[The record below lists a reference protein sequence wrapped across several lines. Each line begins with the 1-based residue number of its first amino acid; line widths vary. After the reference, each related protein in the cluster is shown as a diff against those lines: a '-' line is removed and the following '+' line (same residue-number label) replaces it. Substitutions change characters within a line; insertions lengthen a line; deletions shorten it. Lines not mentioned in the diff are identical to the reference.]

1 MAADLTFAE
10 VRRAVITALERAADT
25 LKRLPM
31 PRNGMPA
38 RERSSWPMMLGDP
51 GDTCSPAASH
61 ASRNPP
67 LARAISELDCVLPWL
82 AALDNTERR
91 LVWARAAGLSWS
103 RLAREFGINVGQLR
117 YRWNGAIDRVV
128 AAAVHDTTVIG
139 SGAALR
145 RRSCQTDRIAR

>member
-1 MAADLTFAE
+1 MPADLSFAE

-25 LKRLPM
+25 LRRLPM

-38 RERSSWPMMLGDP
+38 RERSSWPMMTSDP
-51 GDTCSPAASH
+51 GDTCSPAPSH
-61 ASRNPP
+61 ASRIPP
-67 LARAISELDCVLPWL
+67 GPRAISELDRVLPWL
-82 AALDNTERR
+82 TALDNADRR
-91 LVWARAAGLSWS
+91 LVWARAVGLSWS
-103 RLAREFGINVGQLR
+103 RLAREFGMNVGQLR
-117 YRWNGAIDRVV
+117 YRWNGAIDCIV